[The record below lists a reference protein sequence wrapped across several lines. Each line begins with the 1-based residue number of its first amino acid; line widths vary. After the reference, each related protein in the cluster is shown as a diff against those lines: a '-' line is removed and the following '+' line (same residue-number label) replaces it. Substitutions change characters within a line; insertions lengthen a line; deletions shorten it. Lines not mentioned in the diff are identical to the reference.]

1 MAGNLWVVAE
11 NWRGKVSDV
20 TYELLALGR
29 ELADGLGVPLEAVV
43 LSHQGRALTHEL
55 GAADTVLYLDHP
67 SLAEPTAE
75 SYGAALAQLMQARKP
90 QGVLVPLSNV
100 SWDWVGVLPAMLGA
114 PYLNFCKDARV
125 VDGKIEACCLLYGG
139 KMEARVVSGSP
150 VILGVLPG
158 ARSAANRRM
167 EKQPPVEEVKLES
180 EKTPEVTFKQYIEP
194 EQGGVDITQQ
204 SVLVSVGR
212 GIGNQENL
220 AVAEEL
226 AAALGG
232 AVSGSRPVIDQGW
245 LPLSRQ
251 VGKSGATVKPKLYLA
266 VGISGAP
273 EHVEGMK
280 NSELIIAINTDPQA
294 PIFDVAHYGIV
305 GDATDTLSAL
315 TAELQKASAR
325 KGA

>member
-1 MAGNLWVVAE
+1 MAGNVWVVAE
-11 NWRGKVSDV
+11 HWRGRISDV
-20 TYELLALGR
+20 TFELLALGR

-43 LSHQGRALTHEL
+43 LCHQAKELSRDL
-55 GAADTVLYLDHP
+55 GAADNVLFLDHP
-67 SLAEPTAE
+67 SLAVPTAE
-75 SYGAALAQLMQARKP
+75 SYGAALAQLIQARKP

-114 PYLNFCKDARV
+114 PYLNFCKDVRV

-139 KMEARVVSGSP
+139 KMEVLVAPGSP
-150 VILGVLPG
+150 AILGILPG
-158 ARSAANRRM
+158 ARIAASGSSP
-167 EKQPPVEEVKLES
+167 KQASVADVPVELGD
-180 EKTPEVTFKQYIEP
+180 TPRIAFKQYIEP
-194 EQGGVDITQQ
+194 EQGGVDITKQP
-204 SVLVSVGR
+204 VLVSVGR

-232 AVSGSRPVIDQGW
+232 AVSGSRPVIDQSW

-305 GDATDTLSAL
+305 GDAMDTLSAL

>member
-20 TYELLALGR
+20 TFELLALGR
-29 ELADGLGVPLEAVV
+29 ELADGLGVSLEAV
-43 LSHQGRALTHEL
+43 LLCHQEKEFTRDL
-55 GAADTVLYLDHP
+55 GAADTVLFLDHP

-75 SYGAALAQLMQARKP
+75 SYGAALAQLIQERKP

-114 PYLNFCKDARV
+114 PYLNFCKDVRV

-139 KMEARVVSGSP
+139 KMEARVASGSP
-150 VILGVLPG
+150 AILGILPG
-158 ARSAANRRM
+158 ARPAANGRIQ
-167 EKQPPVEEVKLES
+167 KQASVEEVKVEF

-204 SVLVSVGR
+204 PVLVSVGR
-212 GIGNQENL
+212 GIGSQDNL
-220 AVAEEL
+220 AIAEAL
-226 AAALGG
+226 AAALSG

-294 PIFDVAHYGIV
+294 PIFQVAHYGIV
-305 GDATDTLSAL
+305 GDAMDTLSAL
-315 TAELQKASAR
+315 TEELQKASAR